1 MDARDRDES
10 KIRRREETLASRVG
24 EALDRLKPGGPGECP
39 DAEVIAAYA
48 EQALEAAE
56 SAHWDSHFA
65 TCARCRKI
73 LRVLAASAD
82 TPLAEKE
89 VARLGELVSAVRA
102 PTAVPRKPAGRARTI
117 FPDWRPRWLAPAL
130 GVAAVLAV
138 WFALRTPWRATGRGA
153 SATLVA
159 QAPKEELPRSPAPT
173 EVDQFSKEAR
183 LQDQKS
189 EAAPPLGRPSVNAQS
204 FDSTLEGREKSRADT
219 GTAKD
224 KISPNADEEINSLK
238 KQEKE
243 LNAPPDRR
251 EIQPAPNPPPPPL
264 PSKSQDAMQA
274 SAEPQ
279 SEVKAATGTPAPPPL
294 PQARAKAN
302 EAAAPSP
309 AVPPST
315 SQSVVVTDSTPQ
327 VGATNATLG
336 GTIQQTPSDL
346 PLNGRAYDALTF
358 RLTRDYST
366 LLKAPSGSILWRAG
380 KSGVIEYSGNAGR
393 DWVSQKSPSEED
405 WVAGA
410 AVSNTVCW
418 LVGRN
423 GAIARTLD
431 GNRWKRVTPPAQA
444 ATTGGKLAD
453 WTGITA
459 RDAQTAT
466 ITASDGRKYA
476 TANGGKTWQA
486 Q

>member
-1 MDARDRDES
+1 MDARDREES
-10 KIRRREETLASRVG
+10 KIRRREETLVRRVG
-24 EALDRLKPGGPGECP
+24 EALDRLKPGAAGECP

-48 EQALEAAE
+48 ERALEPAE
-56 SAHWDSHFA
+56 SAQWESHFA

-89 VARLGELVSAVRA
+89 VARLGELVSAAHAQVGT
-102 PTAVPRKPAGRARTI
+102 PGKPARRPRPI
-117 FPDWRPRWLAPAL
+117 FSDWRTRWLAPAL

-138 WFALRTPWRATGRGA
+138 WFAMRPPWRATGRGA

-159 QAPKEELPRSPAPT
+159 QAPKEELPQSPAPT

-204 FDSTLEGREKSRADT
+204 LDSTLEGREKGRADAS
-219 GTAKD
+219 TAKD
-224 KISPNADEEINSLK
+224 KISPSTDEESNSLK
-238 KQEKE
+238 KQDKE
-243 LNAPPDRR
+243 LNAPPERR
-251 EIQPAPNPPPPPL
+251 EIQPAPNPPPPAFS
-264 PSKSQDAMQA
+264 SKSQAAMQA
-274 SAEPQ
+274 PGEPQ
-279 SEVKAATGTPAPPPL
+279 SEAKAATGTPAPPPL

-315 SQSVVVTDSTPQ
+315 SQSVVVTESTPQ
-327 VGATNATLG
+327 VGTTNGTLG

-346 PLNGRAYDALTF
+346 PLNGRAYDALTL
-358 RLTRDYST
+358 RPTRDYPT

-380 KSGVIEYSGNAGR
+380 KSGVIEYSSNAGGN
-393 DWVSQKSPSEED
+393 WISQKSPSQED

-431 GNRWKRVTPPAQA
+431 GNRWERVSPPGQA
-444 ATTGGKLAD
+444 ATTGGKQAD

-459 RDAQTAT
+459 RDAQIAT

-476 TANGGKTWQA
+476 TVNGGKTWQA